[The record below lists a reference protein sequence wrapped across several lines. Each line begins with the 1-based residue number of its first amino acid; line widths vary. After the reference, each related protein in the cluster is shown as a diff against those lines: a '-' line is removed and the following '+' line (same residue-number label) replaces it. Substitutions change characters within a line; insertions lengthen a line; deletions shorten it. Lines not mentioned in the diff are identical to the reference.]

1 MHDFMYIVFFFSLSC
16 FHLVRKNGLCYFY
29 VLHGM
34 LDFMSM
40 TLSLCISF
48 TNKEWFTFFSFCIPC
63 LILCH
68 VLLFFHSLLHRL
80 QTYCWAWH
88 RWAVVHSWKTKNS
101 NNKTHHN
108 LIPSPTTLSH
118 THSEHSSP
126 LSPSLLPETSVSH
139 LDPAGFCCATPP
151 NCRPGSVYRSCWP
164 VSRAA

>member
-1 MHDFMYIVFFFSLSC
+1 MHFIYKQRMVYFFL
-16 FHLVRKNGLCYFY
+16 
-29 VLHGM
+29 
-34 LDFMSM
+34 
-40 TLSLCISF
+40 
-48 TNKEWFTFFSFCIPC
+48 FCIPC

-88 RWAVVHSWKTKNS
+88 RWAAVHSWKTKNS

-108 LIPSPTTLSH
+108 LIPSPATLSH

-139 LDPAGFCCATPP
+139 LDPAGFRRAAPP

-164 VSRAA
+164 VSRAAQVLGGGAVYRPSFR